1 MANSKLYYFLL
12 FAFAGM
18 VFLTLGGGIWGAK
31 QSIGHWTGVLFQSV
45 CHQDP
50 TRSFAVLG
58 TPMAVNSRCFGIF
71 SGIFAGWLVIPVLS
85 AINFKNKQG
94 LVVLLFAVML
104 QIIDYSGNLM
114 GYWENT
120 NISRVLLGGFLG
132 IAVSL
137 SLSDFFYNDNQTL
150 KNYGRGSTN
159 TGRS

>member
-12 FAFAGM
+12 IAMAGM
-18 VFLTLGGGIWGAK
+18 VFLALGGGIWGAE

-50 TRSFAVLG
+50 TRSFSVFG

-71 SGIFAGWLVIPVLS
+71 AGILTGLLLIPVLS
-85 AINFKNKQG
+85 AINFKNKKG

-120 NISRVLLGGFLG
+120 NISRVLLGGLLG
-132 IAVSL
+132 LAISI
-137 SLSDFFYNDNQTL
+137 SISDFFYNNNQT
-150 KNYGRGSTN
+150 
-159 TGRS
+159 